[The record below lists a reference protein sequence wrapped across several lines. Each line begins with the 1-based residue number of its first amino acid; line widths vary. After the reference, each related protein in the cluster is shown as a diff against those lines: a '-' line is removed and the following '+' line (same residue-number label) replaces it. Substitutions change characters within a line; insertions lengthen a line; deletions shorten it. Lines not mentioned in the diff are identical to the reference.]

1 LNPKEFSM
9 ANSANV
15 FEVAAQRAA
24 GRFYEVVS
32 RLRLLL
38 GSLPHFPEAFSPDD
52 FPISFILRRD
62 APSNNRRRRGRRN
75 KTTPL
80 IRKADS
86 HSKVRAAGH
95 RPEARSTLRPASHPD
110 VRA

>member
-1 LNPKEFSM
+1 M
-9 ANSANV
+9 ADSASV

-24 GRFYEVVS
+24 DRFYEVVR

-38 GSLPHFPEAFSPDD
+38 GSLLHFPDVFSPDD
-52 FPISFILRRD
+52 LPISFILRRD

-75 KTTPL
+75 KTTPF

-110 VRA
+110 VRG